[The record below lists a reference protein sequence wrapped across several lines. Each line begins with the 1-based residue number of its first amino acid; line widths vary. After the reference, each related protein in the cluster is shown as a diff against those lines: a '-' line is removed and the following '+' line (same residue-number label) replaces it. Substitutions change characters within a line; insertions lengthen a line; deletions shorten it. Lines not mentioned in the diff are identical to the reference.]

1 MPDAW
6 DAIMHVFDALCIAAV
21 IENSILCLHGGLSP
35 SLQRLEQL
43 WLIDRF
49 KEPPS
54 EVRRRGCWRAAASR
68 WPTRAQGIISDVMWS
83 DPDAN
88 AAGFVAS
95 SRGAGYTFG
104 GDVVQSFLKENGLQ
118 HILRAHQLCMEGFQV
133 LYDGAVCT
141 VWSAPNYCYRCGN
154 RASVLQ
160 IDEALA
166 MFFNVFAA
174 APEQGSKDE
183 TEGGKCVPD
192 YFL

>member
-1 MPDAW
+1 M
-6 DAIMHVFDALCIAAV
+6 LSCIHAYA
-21 IENSILCLHGGLSP
+21 GA
-35 SLQRLEQL
+35 SLLL
-43 WLIDRF
+43 KLL
-49 KEPPS
+49 
-54 EVRRRGCWRAAASR
+54 
-68 WPTRAQGIISDVMWS
+68 QGIISDVMWS
-83 DPDAN
+83 DPDAS

-104 GDVVQSFLKENGLQ
+104 SDVVQSFLKENGLQ

-160 IDEALA
+160 IDESLG
-166 MFFNVFAA
+166 MFFNVFTS
-174 APEQGSKDE
+174 APDQGSKDD
-183 TEGGKCVPD
+183 TEGGKCMPD

>member
-1 MPDAW
+1 MPK
-6 DAIMHVFDALCIAAV
+6 L
-21 IENSILCLHGGLSP
+21 L
-35 SLQRLEQL
+35 
-43 WLIDRF
+43 
-49 KEPPS
+49 
-54 EVRRRGCWRAAASR
+54 
-68 WPTRAQGIISDVMWS
+68 QGIISDVMWS
-83 DPDAN
+83 DPDAS

-141 VWSAPNYCYRCGN
+141 VWSAPNYCYRRGSKAFFGCNKHSHCCCRCGN

-160 IDEALA
+160 IDESLG
-166 MFFNVFAA
+166 MFFNVFTS
-174 APEQGSKDE
+174 APDQGSKDD
-183 TEGGKCVPD
+183 TEGGKCMPD